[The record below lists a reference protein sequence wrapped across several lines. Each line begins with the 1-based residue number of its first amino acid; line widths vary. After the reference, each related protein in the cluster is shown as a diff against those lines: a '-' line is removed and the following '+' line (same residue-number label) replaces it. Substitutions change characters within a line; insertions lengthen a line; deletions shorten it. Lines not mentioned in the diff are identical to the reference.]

1 MAQNTL
7 IVPSIRQNSLEKF
20 ISEWER
26 NDILLHTDILV
37 MEDNPLPTLD
47 IRKSAKIGMNRLSWA
62 DIDSALG
69 DDSWIIPRRS
79 DTVRSFAY
87 FVVGKNRQ
95 AYQERGLDN
104 SIIYTLDD
112 DCYPH
117 QTAGGPVDII
127 RGHREALEGRSRWFN
142 TLNGG
147 KPRGLPFNHVGSR
160 DVYLNH
166 GLWTNVLDF
175 DAPTQLA
182 GAFQEEFSWDNR
194 LVPSGQYFPMCGMNV
209 AWRPEITVLMYH
221 LLMGCVDA
229 KGMPHEYLRNV
240 KKHCQRVECEGD
252 AILYKLP
259 FDRFGDIWC
268 GIIMKKVCDHLG
280 LAVSSGTP
288 YIRHD
293 RASDPFV
300 NLIKEANGLRVNEY
314 FWERIDAISLPVF
327 EEQVPVPVQA
337 ASCYHDIGMQMAD
350 AFAGDEHQWYFEM
363 LADAI
368 VRWSLLFLPD

>member
-7 IVPSIRQNSLEKF
+7 IVPSIRQHSLEKF
-20 ISEWER
+20 VTEWER
-26 NDILLHTDILV
+26 TDLLLDTDVII
-37 MEDNPLPTLD
+37 MEDNPKPILQ
-47 IRKSAKIGMNRLSWA
+47 IRKSPKLAMNSFSWR
-62 DIDSALG
+62 DIDTDLG
-69 DDSWIIPRRS
+69 ENAWIIPRRS
-79 DTVRSFAY
+79 DTVRSYTY
-87 FVVGKNRQ
+87 FRIGSHHMKWKGESSGHV
-95 AYQERGLDN
+95 
-104 SIIYTLDD
+104 IYTLDD

-117 QTAGGPVDII
+117 QSAGGPIDII

-160 DVYLNH
+160 EVYLNH

-182 GAFQEEFSWDNR
+182 GAFEEEFSWDNR

-209 AWRPEITVLMYH
+209 AWRPEVTVLMYH
-221 LLMGCVDA
+221 LLMGCVDVRT
-229 KGMPHEYLRNV
+229 MPKEHRRQVE
-240 KKHCQRVECEGD
+240 KHCQRVECEGD
-252 AILYKLP
+252 TILYRLP

-268 GIIMKKVCDHLG
+268 GIIMKKVADHLG

-300 NLIKEANGLRVNEY
+300 NLIKEANGLKANEV
-314 FWERIDAISLPVF
+314 FWERIHLMSLPVF
-327 EEQVPVPVQA
+327 EDQVPIAIQA

-350 AFAGDEHQWYFEM
+350 SFAGDEHQWYFEM
-363 LADAI
+363 LGDAI
-368 VRWSLLFLPD
+368 VRWSLLFLLE